1 MQCVD
6 PSIAI
11 AKDGM
16 TAVLHLPAGPGL
28 SMDAVRALLA
38 EAGVVAGL
46 QPTALLAA
54 GRSGALDRSLVV
66 ARGEPPEPGLDGWVE
81 PLIRE
86 PDSVYGEGVVDLR
99 ESHHFRE
106 IHAGDGVLRA
116 VPPHPG
122 RPGRTVRGE
131 ELPPPEVRA
140 ADLTA
145 CCGPGVVIDPD
156 DPARA
161 VAERSGIYQR
171 FSLVGRLSLQ
181 VLDQVEVP
189 SDLDLTIGNIDTHFP
204 VLIRGDIRVGFTV
217 KTAADLEV
225 EGSVEDSR
233 VTAQGDLTVKG
244 GILVGKQRVKAHRD
258 LHARHCQERP
268 IRARNVLIDMG
279 AVGAVITARGTVQA
293 REILGGEVTA
303 AAGVIC
309 DALGSPEGI
318 PTRIT
323 VGVDPFEANLHA
335 WAMAALPDLEEAL
348 VHERER
354 GHCLVHRI
362 QTLLS
367 AGEDHAADDAALR
380 RSAARVHGLVQDI
393 AKARDILAHHE
404 ERLRLARALEGS
416 ATVEVRRQCY
426 PGVTIVIG
434 GHSLTVTETIG
445 RSRFRWSP
453 EGISVAG

>member
-1 MQCVD
+1 MQPVEATID
-6 PSIAI
+6 IAQ
-11 AKDGM
+11 DGM
-16 TAVLHLPAGPGL
+16 TAILRLPAGPGM
-28 SMDAVRALLA
+28 SVEAVRHLLA
-38 EAGVVAGL
+38 EAGVVCGL
-46 QPTALLAA
+46 QPTALMAA
-54 GRSGALDRSLVV
+54 GRPGAQDRSLVV
-66 ARGEPPEPGLDGWVE
+66 ASGEAPQPGLDGWVE
-81 PLIRE
+81 PLIQER
-86 PDSVYGEGVVDLR
+86 DSVYGDGVVDLR

-106 IHAGDGVLRA
+106 IHAGEGVLRA

-122 RPGRTVRGE
+122 RPGRNVRGE
-131 ELPPPEVRA
+131 ELPAPEVYA
-140 ADLTA
+140 ADLAA
-145 CCGPGVVIDPD
+145 CCGPGVILDPN

-171 FSLVGRLSLQ
+171 FALVGRLSLQ

-189 SDLDLTIGNIDTHFP
+189 GDLDLTIGNIDTHFP
-204 VLIRGDIRVGFTV
+204 VCIRGDIRVGFSI
-217 KTAADLEV
+217 KTAANLEV
-225 EGSVEDSR
+225 DGSVEDSR

-244 GILVGKQRVKAHRD
+244 GILVGRERVKAHRD
-258 LHARHCQERP
+258 LHARHCQARP

-309 DALGSPEGI
+309 DALGSPDGI

-335 WAMAALPDLEEAL
+335 WAQEALPGLETDLA
-348 VHERER
+348 HERER

-362 QTLLS
+362 QTMLS

-380 RSAARVHGLVQDI
+380 RSAARVHALVRDI
-393 AKARDILAHHE
+393 AKARDAIAHHE

-416 ATVEVRRQCY
+416 AVVEVRRQCY

-434 GHSLTVTETIG
+434 GHSLTVTEPIG
-445 RSRFRWSP
+445 RSRFHWSP
-453 EGISVAG
+453 EGIAVIG